1 MRSLKAILIFSAII
15 SSCQTKTAL
24 DSIKDSSIILYAKRD
39 APVGGIWLKLKKD
52 YSCYFG
58 FYGRGKE
65 PFQGT
70 YNIISDTI
78 KLFFHD
84 TLPSSMTTSL
94 LLKKDRLEYIENKGV
109 LEIVENNID
118 SFIPKWPNYKGL
130 SFHIERLKNE
140 YENTDTIFIDYSF
153 RNESNKHKYL
163 LIKQEMNFPL
173 GMTGLLTNNRNS
185 IVNHASK
192 QFYSSNMYS
201 PEELIN
207 FYVKMKPGDTYS
219 GRLNLMNVVDLKKGF
234 SVQKLDKGCYYLTMF
249 SFGLESN
256 EILIKVK

>member
-1 MRSLKAILIFSAII
+1 MA
-15 SSCQTKTAL
+15 SCQTNNES
-24 DSIKDSSIILYAKRD
+24 DSINDSGVIIYAKRY
-39 APVGGIWLKLKKD
+39 APIGGIWLKLTKD

-65 PFQGT
+65 TFQGT

-94 LLKKDRLEYIENKGV
+94 LLKKDKLEYIDKKGV

-130 SFHIERLKNE
+130 SFHIERIKNE
-140 YENTDTIFIDYSF
+140 YKSTDTIIIAYSF
-153 RNESNKHKYL
+153 RNESNKQKYL
-163 LIKQEMNFPL
+163 LVKQEMNFTL
-173 GMTGLLTNNRNS
+173 GMTGLLTDKNRNS
-185 IVNHASK
+185 LVNHTSR
-192 QFYSSNMYS
+192 QFYSSKIYS
-201 PEELIN
+201 PEELLN
-207 FYVKMKPGDTYS
+207 FYIKMKPGDTYF
-219 GRLNLMNVVDLKKGF
+219 GRLNLMNVVELKKGF

-256 EILIKVK
+256 EILIKIK